1 MPSIIDSVRFPWA
14 TVVPNGLSLFARST
28 SVWIHW
34 WSPLRSAKASM
45 SSWVT
50 SRHSLGPIC
59 SPSRRLQPLDSL
71 DLNRRHGPTLLIAQ
85 RL

>member
-1 MPSIIDSVRFPWA
+1 MPSIIDSVRLPWA
-14 TVVPNGLSLFARST
+14 TVVPNGLSFFARST
-28 SVWIHW
+28 STWIHW
-34 WSPLRSAKASM
+34 SSPDRSAKASM

-59 SPSRRLQPLDSL
+59 LAEQALQPLDSL

-85 RL
+85 WL